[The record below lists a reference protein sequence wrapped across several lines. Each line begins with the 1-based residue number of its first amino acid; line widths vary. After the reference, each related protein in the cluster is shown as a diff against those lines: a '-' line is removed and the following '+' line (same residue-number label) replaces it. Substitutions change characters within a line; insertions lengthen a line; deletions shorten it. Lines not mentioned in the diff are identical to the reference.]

1 MMPRI
6 HYTKPS
12 ITELEIRYAT
22 DATAAKKGKFMPGC
36 HFPIFAQDE
45 LLEQRPDYLVILP
58 WNIAVEV
65 KQQNARMAK
74 LGTKFVTAVP
84 KLEIA

>member
-1 MMPRI
+1 MKPRI

-22 DATAAKKGKFMPGC
+22 DAAQNSWGDRCYDYINHFQEAFKAIWASSFPPRHQVVMAHLNIGMAELHSKF
-36 HFPIFAQDE
+36 IT
-45 LLEQRPDYLVILP
+45 I
-58 WNIAVEV
+58 
-65 KQQNARMAK
+65 K
-74 LGTKFVTAVP
+74 P